1 MKPSAGVVWSL
12 ALLTAGCAAF
22 RVDSHREV
30 SADRGDFKKTLVAY
44 VGGEAST
51 RAEVE
56 EALVRAFRAHQA
68 APARWSDSLAAA
80 LSPAAAMSAA
90 RQSGFDSLFVL
101 EKHSMVHWTGKD
113 PLPESWEAALIPPAP
128 NSKVADL
135 MSVESRGRAGEER
148 FVNGR
153 AFLFDLTTG
162 RRVWWAHGT
171 GRADKSLRTTDF
183 VEQAAR
189 ACVKELARDGLLPRR
204 PGSDR

>member
-1 MKPSAGVVWSL
+1 MKPSAGVVWVL

-22 RVDSHREV
+22 RMDSHKE
-30 SADRGDFKKTLVAY
+30 AAERGPFKKTLVAY
-44 VGGEAST
+44 VGAEAST

-56 EALVRAFRAHQA
+56 DALVRAFRARQA

-80 LSPAAAMSAA
+80 LSPAAAMSTA

-113 PLPESWEAALIPPAP
+113 SLPESWEAALVPPTP
-128 NSKVADL
+128 GIRPADL
-135 MSVESRGRAGEER
+135 TAVESQSRAGEER

-153 AFLFDLTTG
+153 AFLFDLATG

-183 VEQAAR
+183 IEQAAR